1 MTGRRDSVAGSVD
14 ATTRFFLSGVGSV
27 PVSARAIPVS
37 RTIGTDSI
45 SGVGEDNNAGDGIS
59 DLLFPAPCPS
69 PAENRC
75 DIAMKR
81 VTDLSVSL
89 PDTAPSAW
97 ISHTTSK
104 ADQRLEPSTNV
115 RQADAASPGRRRLQL
130 GGTVTGLHSCRN
142 GRWPPAGSE
151 TRLSA
156 SETVKDSAPV
166 HR

>member
-1 MTGRRDSVAGSVD
+1 MTGWPDRLTPRLVSFCPGWVPCRCRPALSPFRGQWTDSV
-14 ATTRFFLSGVGSV
+14 
-27 PVSARAIPVS
+27 
-37 RTIGTDSI
+37 

-97 ISHTTSK
+97 ISHTTSR

-130 GGTVTGLHSCRN
+130 GGAVTGLPSCRN